1 MIDENLSDLKK
12 AVVMLESNNESR
24 CTVSIKMI
32 PELLKNEKINCLDL
46 IFPKFKV
53 FIGKN

>member
-12 AVVMLESNNESR
+12 AVLMLESNNESR